1 MNITTEK
8 AAEAKP
14 IIGVDIAKNCFQLG
28 VPSFLLPKVT
38 VGTLSISRGFLSHP
52 V

>member
-14 IIGVDIAKNCFQLG
+14 IIGVDIAKNCFQLA
-28 VPSFLLPKVT
+28 VAEASNFPPR
-38 VGTLSISRGFLSHP
+38 SRRSSMITAFI
-52 V
+52 